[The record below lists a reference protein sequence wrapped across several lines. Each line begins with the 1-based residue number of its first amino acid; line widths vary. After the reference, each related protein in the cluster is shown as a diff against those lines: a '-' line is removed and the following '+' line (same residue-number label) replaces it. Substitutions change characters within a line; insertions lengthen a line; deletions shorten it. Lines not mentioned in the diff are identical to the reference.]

1 MIMTERQSRLSRLV
15 SGLIHL
21 AVYVVF
27 LSVPAWLV
35 LANFSTVEPLLYPL
49 HLAQD
54 DLHAQGA
61 QMFGPYPDE
70 ATLAGLRE
78 RGYTTVISLLDP
90 DLIYEA
96 SLLEKERAAAARLGL
111 EFINLPMVS
120 GVPADAPKNAKALT
134 ELTSIFKAT
143 PGLPAYIHC
152 YLGKH
157 RAKRAREWLGKDA
170 PQGGPLTAQPA
181 KAP

>member
-1 MIMTERQSRLSRLV
+1 MTEKASLLSRLV
-15 SGLIHL
+15 SGLAHGV
-21 AVYVVF
+21 VYLVF

-35 LANFSTVEPLLYPL
+35 LANFAAVEPILYPL

-54 DLHAQGA
+54 DVHAQGA
-61 QMFGPYPDE
+61 QLFGPYPDE
-70 ATLAGLRE
+70 ATLGGLRD

-96 SLLEKERAAAARLGL
+96 SLLERERAAAERLGVR
-111 EFINLPMVS
+111 FVNLPMVS
-120 GVPADAPKNAKALT
+120 GVPADAPKNAKALA
-134 ELTSIFKAT
+134 ELTAMFEAT
-143 PGLPAYIHC
+143 PDMPAYVHC

-157 RAKRAREWLGKDA
+157 RAKRAREWLGRPAD
-170 PQGGPLTAQPA
+170 QGGPLTAQPA